1 MAKINKNKIALLNKL
16 KEFKAKKEFVPVY
29 SEMQDN
35 ELTEK
40 MAEFDSRKKI
50 EPIKHPKNLPN
61 LSNRKNA
68 FKAPKG
74 NKIPDRTTNHDEYE
88 VAGKAAQQAEKII
101 GRDFE
106 DLLSY

>member
-16 KEFKAKKEFVPVY
+16 QELKAKRNYSPVY
-29 SEMQDN
+29 CE
-35 ELTEK
+35 EEFTEQ
-40 MAEFDSRKKI
+40 MAEFDSRRKI

-106 DLLSY
+106 DLLS